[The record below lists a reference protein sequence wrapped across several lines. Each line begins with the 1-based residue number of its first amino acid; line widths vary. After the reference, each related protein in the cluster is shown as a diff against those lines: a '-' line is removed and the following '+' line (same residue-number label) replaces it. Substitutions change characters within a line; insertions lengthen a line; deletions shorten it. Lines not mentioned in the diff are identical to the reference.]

1 MNTYHIHITG
11 IVQGVGFRPFVYKL
25 ATELDLNGWVSNT
38 LDGVH
43 IEFNAEENDK
53 YIQKNQSDKLP

>member
-25 ATELDLNGWVSNT
+25 AAELDLNGWVSNT

-43 IEFNAEENDK
+43 IEFNAEENVARFF
-53 YIQKNQSDKLP
+53 YKNIV